1 MAIFGGNFSKTVHL
15 VAFAYLI
22 SWHLAG
28 LTLQEKL
35 YIFGKSANPIMAP
48 DNKWQFWIDRGGTF
62 TDVVARSP
70 ADALSSHKYLSVNP
84 DQYEDA
90 AVFAMRDIMGVP
102 AHAPFPDA
110 AVSAIKMGTTVA
122 TNALLEREGAKTL
135 LLITK
140 GFGDAL
146 LIGQQ
151 HRQDLFALKPSRPEP
166 LYEGVIEVAERLN
179 KKGDVLTPI
188 NVEGLRADLEAAKA
202 EGYQSVAIAF
212 VHGYRH
218 QNHEKIAA
226 ELAREVGFGQVSV
239 SHKISPLMKLVP
251 RGDTTVADAY
261 LSPILRSYV
270 GDVRGATGATPLFFM
285 QSNGGLAAA
294 DSFHGKDAVL
304 SGPAGG
310 IVGAA
315 KSATREGIK
324 QVIAFDMG
332 GTSTDVSHYAGHYER
347 VLDTAV
353 AGVRM
358 TVPMMD
364 IHTVAAGGGSVCRFE
379 AGRFQ
384 VGPQSAG
391 AMPGPACYGRGGP
404 ITVTDCNLL
413 LGKIQPHL
421 FPSVFGKSG
430 NEPLDKQASL
440 CGFEAISDDILHA
453 TGTPMPVEAIAEGF
467 LAVAVE
473 HMARAIK
480 RVSVER
486 GHNIKDYTLLT
497 FGGAGGQH
505 ACLVAD
511 ALAIESVLVP
521 PFAGVLSALGMG
533 LADQRCLAEQA
544 LETSATNQTAITD
557 VIKKVSIKAQRSLE
571 EQGVEAGTHTTEV
584 YLRVKYAG
592 TDTALS
598 LPFKDFSDLRAT
610 FETLHQQQFGFT
622 ESSTDLIVEAVEAEA
637 IAAIGD
643 DAISLTP
650 DTSEPASFDNSPV
663 FMNGEQSTAQT
674 VSRAAIKVGDAVF
687 GPAIIV
693 ENGSTTVIEPG
704 WQATAT
710 NDSSLIL
717 RRVETRTAVEAD
729 TKKAD
734 PILLEIFNNLFMSV
748 AEEMGAVLAKTAH
761 SVNVKERLDFSCA
774 VFDEQGRLIAN
785 APHMPVHLG
794 SMGESVTAIISARDG
809 TMTAGDVFMIN
820 DPSAGGTHLPDIT
833 IVTPVFL
840 NGHADTHAG
849 PAFYVASRG
858 HHADIGGITPGS
870 MPPNSVTLEDEGIC
884 FTNFHLVKD
893 DTFQTDAVLKRLK
906 SHRFPARNPDQN
918 IADLKAQVAAN
929 ARGAALVRNLI
940 DYYGIETVSAYM
952 TFVRENAA
960 DAVRAVISTIKP
972 GTFSYSMDCGAT
984 IAVNMAPSA
993 EKSRLVIDFT
1003 GTSAQMPNNYNAP
1016 YAVVKAAVLY
1026 VFRVLAG
1033 GDIPLNDG
1041 CLEPIDI
1048 VVPEG
1053 CMLKPGPTA
1062 AVVAGNVETSQAIT
1076 NALFLAT
1083 GTLAAAQGTM
1093 NNLTFGNE
1101 TYQYYETIAGGTGAG
1116 KGFDGT
1122 DAIQSHMTNS
1132 RMTDV
1137 EVLEWRYPV
1146 LVNQFGVRTNSGGHG
1161 QQCGGNGIIREFEF
1175 LETMEVS
1182 LLANHYAS
1190 PPPGLNG
1197 GNDGQAGKAEIIRAT
1212 GDIVAFKYADSS
1224 TVYSGDKIV
1233 IKTPGGGG
1241 FGALDKEQK

>member
-1 MAIFGGNFSKTVHL
+1 MTSDT
-15 VAFAYLI
+15 
-22 SWHLAG
+22 
-28 LTLQEKL
+28 
-35 YIFGKSANPIMAP
+35 
-48 DNKWQFWIDRGGTF
+48 KWQFWIDRGGTV
-62 TDVVARSP
+62 TDVVARRP
-70 ADALSSHKYLSVNP
+70 DGTLSSHKYLSVNP
-84 DQYEDA
+84 DHYSDA
-90 AVFAMRDIMGVP
+90 AVFAMRDIMAVP
-102 AHAPFPDA
+102 AGEPFPEDQISS
-110 AVSAIKMGTTVA
+110 VKMGTTVA
-122 TNALLEREGAKTL
+122 TNALLEREGAKTV

-140 GFGDAL
+140 GFADAL

-151 HRQDLFALKPSRPEP
+151 HRQDLFALKPTRPQP
-166 LYEGVIEVAERLN
+166 LYGRVVEVNERIDRD
-179 KKGDVLTPI
+179 GAVLMPI
-188 NVEGLRADLEAAKA
+188 DTEALRRGLKNAKT

-218 QNHEKIAA
+218 SAHEKTAA
-226 ELAREVGFGQVSV
+226 ALAREAGFDQVSV
-239 SHKISPLMKLVP
+239 SHKVSPLMKLVP

-261 LSPILRSYV
+261 LSPILREYV
-270 GDVRGATGATPLFFM
+270 GNVRAATGATPLYFM
-285 QSNGGLAAA
+285 QSSGGLAAA

-315 KSATREGIK
+315 KSATREGFK

-364 IHTVAAGGGSVCRFE
+364 IHTVAAGGGSVCRFD

-391 AMPGPACYGRGGP
+391 ALPGPACYGRGGP

-421 FPSVFGKSG
+421 FPPVFGKSG
-430 NEPLDKQASL
+430 TDQLDAKACQA
-440 CGFEAISDDILHA
+440 GFQTIANDIHRA
-453 TGTPMPVEAIAEGF
+453 TGDEMAIEAIAEGF

-486 GHNIKDYTLLT
+486 GHNIKDYALLT

-511 ALAIESVLVP
+511 ALGIERVLVP

-533 LADQRCLAEQA
+533 LADQRSLAESAAEAPIADEASINAAIKSVSAQA
-544 LETSATNQTAITD
+544 Q
-557 VIKKVSIKAQRSLE
+557 KSLE
-571 EQGVEAGTHTTEV
+571 KQGVAPGDHKTEV
-584 YLRVKYAG
+584 SLRLKYAG
-592 TDTALS
+592 TDTALPIAFKGFSS
-598 LPFKDFSDLRAT
+598 LRKDFEAQHL
-610 FETLHQQQFGFT
+610 QQFGFT
-622 ESSTDLIVEAVEAEA
+622 ESDTDLIVEAVEAEA

-643 DAISLTP
+643 DTVSLATAPEAIIAYPRS
-650 DTSEPASFDNSPV
+650 NV
-663 FMNGEQSTAQT
+663 FMNSKRATAQT
-674 VSRAAIKVGDAVF
+674 IHRDAIKANDSVH
-687 GPAIIV
+687 GPAIVV
-693 ENGSTTVIEPG
+693 ENGSTTVIEPQ
-704 WQATAT
+704 WEATAT
-710 NDSSLIL
+710 NTGSLIL
-717 RRVETRTAVEAD
+717 ARTQARAVAEAD
-729 TKKAD
+729 TNKAD

-794 SMGESVTAIISARDG
+794 SMGESVTAIINARVGVMKD
-809 TMTAGDVFMIN
+809 GDVFMIN

-833 IVTPVFL
+833 IVTPVFI
-840 NGHADTHAG
+840 NSGTQ

-858 HHADIGGITPGS
+858 HHADIGGTTPGS
-870 MPPNSVTLEDEGIC
+870 MPPDSVTLEDEGIC
-884 FTNFHLVKD
+884 FTNFQLVEDGK
-893 DTFQTDAVLKRLK
+893 FQTAAVQKRL
-906 SHRFPARNPDQN
+906 SEHRYPARNAGQN

-929 ARGAALVRNLI
+929 ARGAALVQGLI
-940 DYYGIETVSAYM
+940 SYYGIETVAAYM
-952 TFVRENAA
+952 TFVRQNAA
-960 DAVRAVISTIKP
+960 DAVRAVVSRIKP
-972 GTFSYSMDCGAT
+972 GQAQYAMDCGAT
-984 IAVNMAPSA
+984 IAVSIEPSA
-993 EKSRLVIDFT
+993 QTGRLTIDFT
-1003 GTSAQMPNNYNAP
+1003 GTSAQMANNYNAP

-1048 VVPEG
+1048 IVPDG
-1053 CMLKPGPTA
+1053 SMLRPGPTA

-1083 GTLAAAQGTM
+1083 GTMAAAQGTM
-1093 NNLTFGNE
+1093 NNLTFGNDQ
-1101 TYQYYETIAGGTGAG
+1101 YQYYETIAGGTGAG
-1116 KGFDGT
+1116 HGFSGT

-1146 LVNQFGVRTNSGGHG
+1146 RVNRFGIRPESGGQG
-1161 QQCGGNGIIREFEF
+1161 QCKGGNGIIREFEF
-1175 LETMEVS
+1175 LEPMEVS
-1182 LLANHYAS
+1182 LLANHYS
-1190 PPPGLNG
+1190 SGPPGLGGGENG
-1197 GNDGQAGKAEIIRAT
+1197 KAGKATVVRSN
-1212 GDIVAFKYADSS
+1212 GDTQSFKYADSAM
-1224 TVYSGDKIV
+1224 VEAGDKI
-1233 IKTPGGGG
+1233 ILKTPGGGG
-1241 FGALDKEQK
+1241 YGILSSED

>member
-1 MAIFGGNFSKTVHL
+1 MTTDS
-15 VAFAYLI
+15 
-22 SWHLAG
+22 
-28 LTLQEKL
+28 
-35 YIFGKSANPIMAP
+35 
-48 DNKWQFWIDRGGTF
+48 KWQFWIDRGGTF
-62 TDVVARSP
+62 TDVVARHP
-70 ADALSSHKYLSVNP
+70 NGALSSHKYLSVNP
-84 DQYEDA
+84 EKYSDA
-90 AVFAMRDIMGVP
+90 AVFAVRDIMEVP
-102 AHAPFPDA
+102 AGAAFPDTS
-110 AVSAIKMGTTVA
+110 VSSIKMGTTVA
-122 TNALLEREGAKTL
+122 TNALLERDGAKTL
-135 LLITK
+135 LLITE
-140 GFGDAL
+140 GFADAL

-151 HRQDLFALKPSRPEP
+151 HRQDLFALKPTRPQP
-166 LYEGVIEVAERLN
+166 LYDRAVEVVERIDRN
-179 KKGDVLTPI
+179 GIVLRPI
-188 NVEGLRADLEAAKA
+188 DTDMLARDLQTAKA

-218 QNHEKIAA
+218 NAHEEIAA
-226 ELAREVGFGQVSV
+226 DLACQAGFKQVSV
-239 SHKISPLMKLVP
+239 SHKVSPLMKLVP

-261 LSPILRSYV
+261 LSPILRGYV
-270 GDVRGATGATPLFFM
+270 GDVRAATGATPLYFM

-315 KSATREGIK
+315 KSATIEGFK
-324 QVIAFDMG
+324 QVIGFDMG

-364 IHTVAAGGGSVCRFE
+364 IHTVAAGGGSVCRYE

-391 AMPGPACYGRGGP
+391 ALPGPACYGRGGP
-404 ITVTDCNLL
+404 VTVTDCNLI

-421 FPSVFGKSG
+421 FPAVFGDTGS
-430 NEPLDKQASL
+430 EPLDASASHQGVQAI
-440 CGFEAISDDILHA
+440 ADDIHRT
-453 TGTPMPVEAIAEGF
+453 TGTTMSVEKVAEGF
-467 LAVAVE
+467 IAVAVE

-486 GHNIKDYTLLT
+486 GHNIKDYALLT

-511 ALAIESVLVP
+511 ALGIERVLVP

-533 LADQRCLAEQA
+533 LADQRSLAESAVEAPIDNQA
-544 LETSATNQTAITD
+544 
-557 VIKKVSIKAQRSLE
+557 SIKRAISGVSAQAQRSLE
-571 EQGVEAGTHTTEV
+571 KQGVRAGEHQTEIA
-584 YLRVKYAG
+584 LRIKYAG
-592 TDTALS
+592 TDTALAV
-598 LPFKDFSDLRAT
+598 PFEGFQRLRAD
-610 FETLHQQQFGFT
+610 FEALHQQQFGFT
-622 ESSTDLIVEAVEAEA
+622 ESDTDLIVEAVEAEA

-643 DAISLTP
+643 NAISAE
-650 DTSEPASFDNSPV
+650 TSTGAAKSYTASTV
-663 FMNGEQSTAQT
+663 FMEGKHNSARTMERNAIT
-674 VSRAAIKVGDAVF
+674 VDGGGVA
-687 GPAIIV
+687 GPAIIL
-693 ENGSTTVIEPG
+693 ENGSTTVVEPG

-710 NDSSLIL
+710 NNGSLVLSRTLARITA
-717 RRVETRTAVEAD
+717 ETD
-729 TKKAD
+729 TQKAD

-794 SMGESVTAIISARDG
+794 SMGESVTAIITARSG
-809 TMTAGDVFMIN
+809 TMKDGDVFMIN

-840 NGHADTHAG
+840 NAEKG

-858 HHADIGGITPGS
+858 HHADIGGTTPGS
-870 MPPNSVTLEDEGIC
+870 MPPDSVTLEDEGIC

-893 DTFQTDAVLKRLK
+893 GKFQTAAVQKRLIK
-906 SHRFPARNPDQN
+906 HRYPARNPAQN

-929 ARGAALVRNLI
+929 ARGSTLVQNLI
-940 DYYGIETVSAYM
+940 AYYCIETVKAYM
-952 TFVRENAA
+952 TFVRRNAA
-960 DAVRAVISTIKP
+960 DAVRAVVSKIKP
-972 GTFSYSMDCGAT
+972 GQCCYKMDCGAE
-984 IAVNMAPSA
+984 IVVSVHPSMQDG
-993 EKSRLVIDFT
+993 RLTIDFT
-1003 GTSAQMPNNYNAP
+1003 GTSAQMANNYNAP

-1048 VVPEG
+1048 IVARG
-1053 CMLKPGPTA
+1053 SMLKPGADA

-1083 GTLAAAQGTM
+1083 GTMAAAQGTM

-1116 KGFDGT
+1116 EDFTGT

-1146 LVNQFGVRTNSGGHG
+1146 LVNHFGVRAGSGGDG
-1161 QQCGGNGIIREFEF
+1161 QKVGGNGIVREFQF
-1175 LETMEVS
+1175 LEPMEVS

-1190 PPPGLNG
+1190 GAPGLAG
-1197 GNDGQAGKAEIIRAT
+1197 GAGGKAGKAVVIRAE
-1212 GDIVAFKYADSS
+1212 GKELSFKYADS
-1224 TVYSGDKIV
+1224 TKVNAGDKI
-1233 IKTPGGGG
+1233 IIETPGGGG
-1241 FGALDKEQK
+1241 FGKAG

>member
-1 MAIFGGNFSKTVHL
+1 MT
-15 VAFAYLI
+15 
-22 SWHLAG
+22 
-28 LTLQEKL
+28 T
-35 YIFGKSANPIMAP
+35 
-48 DNKWQFWIDRGGTF
+48 DTKWQFWIDRGGTF
-62 TDVVARSP
+62 TDVVARHP
-70 ADALSSHKYLSVNP
+70 NGALSSHKYLSANP
-84 DQYEDA
+84 EKYSDA
-90 AVFAMRDIMGVP
+90 AVFAMRDIMDVLVD
-102 AHAPFPDA
+102 APFPDDD
-110 AVSAIKMGTTVA
+110 VSSVKMGTTVA
-122 TNALLEREGAKTL
+122 TNALLERGGAKTL
-135 LLITK
+135 LLITE
-140 GFGDAL
+140 GFADAL

-151 HRQDLFALKPSRPEP
+151 HRRDLFALKPSRPQP
-166 LYEGVIEVAERLN
+166 LYRGVIEVGERIDRDGTIL
-179 KKGDVLTPI
+179 KPI
-188 NVEGLRADLEAAKA
+188 DIKALRRDLEIAKT

-218 QNHEKIAA
+218 KAHEEIAA
-226 ELAREVGFGQVSV
+226 EIAREIGFTQVSV

-261 LSPILRSYV
+261 LSPILRDYV
-270 GDVRGATGATPLFFM
+270 TDVRAATGTAPLYFM

-315 KSATREGIK
+315 KSATIEGFK
-324 QVIAFDMG
+324 QVIGFDMG

-391 AMPGPACYGRGGP
+391 ALPGPACYGRGGP
-404 ITVTDCNLL
+404 VTVTDCNLI

-421 FPSVFGKSG
+421 FPAVFG
-430 NEPLDKQASL
+430 
-440 CGFEAISDDILHA
+440 A
-453 TGTPMPVEAIAEGF
+453 TGREQLDASASQTGIQAIAEGIQAATGKRMPVEKVAEGF
-467 LAVAVE
+467 IAVAVE

-486 GHNIKDYTLLT
+486 GHNIKDYALLT
-497 FGGAGGQH
+497 FGGAGGGH

-511 ALAIESVLVP
+511 ALGIERVLVP

-533 LADQRCLAEQA
+533 LADQRSLSECTVEAAISDQP
-544 LETSATNQTAITD
+544 AITRAICA
-557 VIKKVSIKAQRSLE
+557 VTRQAQRSLE
-571 EQGVEAGTHTTEV
+571 KQGVAPGEHETEIS
-584 YLRVKYAG
+584 LRIKYAG
-592 TDTALS
+592 TDTALAV
-598 LPFKDFSDLRAT
+598 PFYSFEKLKTDFEA
-610 FETLHQQQFGFT
+610 LHQQQFGFI
-622 ESSTDLIVEAVEAEA
+622 ESDTDLIVEAAEAEA
-637 IAAIGD
+637 IAAIGNNV
-643 DAISLTP
+643 ISAE
-650 DTSEPASFDNSPV
+650 TSAGPVESYPSSMV
-663 FMNGEQSTAQT
+663 FMEGDHSHAQT
-674 VSRAAIKVGDAVF
+674 IERSEVAAHSGGVS
-687 GPAIIV
+687 GPAIIL
-693 ENGSTTVIEPG
+693 ENGSTTIVEPG
-704 WQATAT
+704 WRASATT
-710 NDSSLIL
+710 NGSLIL
-717 RRVETRTAVEAD
+717 SRDQARTTADAD
-729 TKKAD
+729 TRKAD

-774 VFDEQGRLIAN
+774 VFDDQGRLIAN

-794 SMGESVTAIISARDG
+794 SMGESVSAIIRG
-809 TMTAGDVFMIN
+809 RKNTMKDGDVFMIN

-833 IVTPVFL
+833 VVTPIFL
-840 NGHADTHAG
+840 NDQEK

-884 FTNFHLVKD
+884 FTNFHLVKNGE
-893 DTFQTDAVLKRLK
+893 FQTASVQKQLTG
-906 SHRFPARNPDQN
+906 HRWPARNAAQN

-929 ARGAALVRNLI
+929 ARGAALVQNLI
-940 DYYGIETVSAYM
+940 AYYGIETVNAYM
-952 TFVRENAA
+952 TFVRLNAA
-960 DAVRAVISTIKP
+960 EAVRAVISKIKP
-972 GTFSYSMDCGAT
+972 GQIHYPMDCGAE
-984 IAVNMAPSA
+984 IVVSVRPSA
-993 EKSRLVIDFT
+993 QDGRLTIDFT
-1003 GTSAQMPNNYNAP
+1003 GTSAEMANNYNAP

-1048 VVPEG
+1048 TVSDG
-1053 CMLKPGPTA
+1053 SMLKPGPTA

-1083 GTLAAAQGTM
+1083 GTMAAAQGTM

-1101 TYQYYETIAGGTGAG
+1101 AYQYYETIAGGTGAG
-1116 KGFDGT
+1116 ANHTGT

-1146 LVNQFGVRTNSGGHG
+1146 LVNRFAVREGSGGG
-1161 QQCGGNGIIREFEF
+1161 GLNPGGNGIIREFEF
-1175 LETMEVS
+1175 LEAMEVS
-1182 LLANHYAS
+1182 LLANHYTS
-1190 PPPGLNG
+1190 GPPGLAGGSNG
-1197 GNDGQAGKAEIIRAT
+1197 KVGKAVVVRAN
-1212 GDIVAFKYADSS
+1212 GDRLAFNYADS
-1224 TVYSGDKIV
+1224 TKVGAGDKII

-1241 FGALDKEQK
+1241 FGTAG

>member
-1 MAIFGGNFSKTVHL
+1 MGS
-15 VAFAYLI
+15 
-22 SWHLAG
+22 
-28 LTLQEKL
+28 Q
-35 YIFGKSANPIMAP
+35 
-48 DNKWQFWIDRGGTF
+48 WQFWIDRGGTF
-62 TDVVARSP
+62 TDVVARHP
-70 ADALSSHKYLSVNP
+70 AGKLSSHKYLSVNP
-84 DQYEDA
+84 DIYSDA
-90 AVFAMRDIMGVP
+90 AVFAMRDIMDVP
-102 AHAPFPDA
+102 AGAPFPDA
-110 AVSAIKMGTTVA
+110 AVSSVKMGTTVA
-122 TNALLEREGAKTL
+122 TNALLERAGAKTL
-135 LLITK
+135 LLITR
-140 GFGDAL
+140 GFADAL

-151 HRQDLFALKPSRPEP
+151 HRQDLFALKPTRPLP
-166 LYEGVIEVAERLN
+166 LYGRAVEVEERIDRN
-179 KKGDVLTPI
+179 GTVLKPI
-188 NVEGLRADLEAAKA
+188 DTQALARDLQAAKA

-218 QNHEKIAA
+218 KAHEEIAA
-226 ELAREVGFGQVSV
+226 DIAHQVGFNQISV
-239 SHKISPLMKLVP
+239 SHKVSPLMKLVP

-261 LSPILRSYV
+261 LSPILRGYV
-270 GDVRGATGATPLFFM
+270 GDVRAATGTTPLYFM

-315 KSATREGIK
+315 KSATIEGFK
-324 QVIAFDMG
+324 QVIGFDMG

-391 AMPGPACYGRGGP
+391 ARPGPACYGRGGP
-404 ITVTDCNLL
+404 VTVTDCNLI

-421 FPSVFGKSG
+421 FPAVFGDAG
-430 NEPLDKQASL
+430 REPLDASASHQGVQAIAD
-440 CGFEAISDDILHA
+440 EIHRA
-453 TGTPMPVEAIAEGF
+453 TGTAMSVEKVAEGF
-467 LAVAVE
+467 ISVAVE

-486 GHNIKDYTLLT
+486 GHNIKDYALLT

-511 ALAIESVLVP
+511 ALGIERVLVP

-533 LADQRCLAEQA
+533 LADQRSLAESSV
-544 LETSATNQTAITD
+544 EVPVSNHT
-557 VIKKVSIKAQRSLE
+557 SIKRAINGVTAQARHSLE
-571 EQGVEAGTHTTEV
+571 KQGVGAGEHQTEIS
-584 YLRVKYAG
+584 LRIKYAG
-592 TDTALS
+592 TDTALAV
-598 LPFKDFSDLRAT
+598 PFNGFHHLRDDFEAV
-610 FETLHQQQFGFT
+610 HQQQFGFT
-622 ESSTDLIVEAVEAEA
+622 ESDTDLIVEAVEAEA

-643 DAISLTP
+643 DVISAE
-650 DTSEPASFDNSPV
+650 TSARTAKSYSASTV
-663 FMNGEQSTAQT
+663 FMDGKHNSAQT
-674 VSRAAIKVGDAVF
+674 LERSAITVDGAGVA
-687 GPAIIV
+687 GPAIIL
-693 ENGSTTVIEPG
+693 ENGSTTIVEPG
-704 WQATAT
+704 WQASSTENGSLVLSRIQARSTA
-710 NDSSLIL
+710 
-717 RRVETRTAVEAD
+717 EAD
-729 TKKAD
+729 TQKAD

-794 SMGESVTAIISARDG
+794 SMGESVTAIIAGRSDF
-809 TMTAGDVFMIN
+809 MKDGDVFMIN

-840 NGHADTHAG
+840 NAQNQ
-849 PAFYVASRG
+849 PAFFVASRG
-858 HHADIGGITPGS
+858 HHADIGGTTPGS
-870 MPPNSVTLEDEGIC
+870 MPPDSLTLEDEGIC

-893 DTFQTDAVLKRLK
+893 GKFQITAVQKRLNG
-906 SHRFPARNPDQN
+906 HRYPARNPAQN

-929 ARGAALVRNLI
+929 ARGSALVQNLI
-940 DYYGIETVSAYM
+940 AYYGVETVNAYM
-952 TFVRENAA
+952 TFVRRNAA
-960 DAVRAVISTIKP
+960 DAVRAVVSKIKP
-972 GTFSYSMDCGAT
+972 GHCRYRMDCGAE
-984 IAVNMAPSA
+984 VVVGVHPSTQ
-993 EKSRLVIDFT
+993 EGRLTIDFT

-1033 GDIPLNDG
+1033 GDIPLNHG

-1048 VVPEG
+1048 IVAEG
-1053 CMLKPGPTA
+1053 SMLKPGADA

-1083 GTLAAAQGTM
+1083 GTMAAAQGTM

-1116 KGFDGT
+1116 AGFDGA

-1146 LVNQFGVRTNSGGHG
+1146 LVNHFGVRADSGGGG
-1161 QQCGGNGIIREFEF
+1161 QNAGGNGIVREFQF
-1175 LETMEVS
+1175 LEPMEVS

-1190 PPPGLNG
+1190 GPPGLAG
-1197 GNDGQAGKAEIIRAT
+1197 GAGGKAGKAVVVRT
-1212 GDIVAFKYADSS
+1212 DGKQLAFKYADS
-1224 TVYSGDKIV
+1224 TKVGPGDKV
-1233 IKTPGGGG
+1233 IIETPGGGG
-1241 FGALDKEQK
+1241 YGKAG

>member
-1 MAIFGGNFSKTVHL
+1 MN
-15 VAFAYLI
+15 
-22 SWHLAG
+22 
-28 LTLQEKL
+28 
-35 YIFGKSANPIMAP
+35 M
-48 DNKWQFWIDRGGTF
+48 KWQFWIDRGGTF
-62 TDVVARSP
+62 TDVVARDP
-70 ADALSSHKYLSVNP
+70 EGVLSSHKYLSVNP
-84 DQYEDA
+84 DQYSDA
-90 AVFAMRDIMGVP
+90 AVFAMRDIMRVRAGDV
-102 AHAPFPDA
+102 FPDQQ
-110 AVSAIKMGTTVA
+110 VSAVKMGTTVA

-151 HRQDLFALKPSRPEP
+151 HRQDLFALKPSRPLP
-166 LYEGVIEVAERLN
+166 LYNDVVEVEERVDKN
-179 KKGDVLTPI
+179 GDVLKPL
-188 NVEGLRADLEAAKA
+188 NVGLLRSDLETAKA
-202 EGYQSVAIAF
+202 QGYQSVAIAF

-218 QNHEKIAA
+218 IEHEKITA
-226 ELAREVGFGQVSV
+226 ELARDIGFGQVSV
-239 SHKISPLMKLVP
+239 SHKVSPLMKLVP

-261 LSPILRSYV
+261 LSPILRGYV
-270 GDVRGATGATPLFFM
+270 DNVRSATGGTPLYFM

-315 KSATREGIK
+315 KSAEREGIN

-391 AMPGPACYGRGGP
+391 ALPGPACYGRGGP

-421 FPSVFGKSG
+421 FPAVFGKNG
-430 NEPLDKQASL
+430 TEPLNTEASIKGFQAI
-440 CGFEAISDDILHA
+440 ANDIKSNSGA
-453 TGTPMPVEAIAEGF
+453 TMPVEAIAEGF

-511 ALAIESVLVP
+511 ALAIETVLVP

-533 LADQRCLAEQA
+533 LADQRSLAEHA
-544 LETSATNQTAITD
+544 LETPIANRSAIVDAIEM
-557 VIKKVSIKAQRSLE
+557 ISAKAERTLE
-571 EQGVEAGTHTTEV
+571 KQGIRAGQHITEV
-584 YLRVKYAG
+584 ALRIKYAG

-598 LPFKDFSDLRAT
+598 VPFAGFAELRQA
-610 FETLHQQQFGFT
+610 FETLHLQQFGFVENNT
-622 ESSTDLIVEAVEAEA
+622 GLIVEAVEAEA

-643 DAISLTP
+643 EGVALMSATDKTI
-650 DTSEPASFDNSPV
+650 SFDDSKV
-663 FMNGEQSTAQT
+663 FMNGETLTART
-674 VSRAAIKVGDAVF
+674 LERSAIGIDEHIT
-687 GPAIIV
+687 GPAIIM

-704 WQATAT
+704 WQASAT
-710 NDSSLIL
+710 ENGSLLL
-717 RRVETRTAVEAD
+717 RRVEARASIEAN
-729 TKKAD
+729 TQQAD

-774 VFDEQGRLIAN
+774 VFDEAGRLIAN

-794 SMGESVTAIISARDG
+794 SMGESVTAIITAREG
-809 TMTAGDVFMIN
+809 AMKPGDVFMIN

-840 NGHADTHAG
+840 GNQTT

-858 HHADIGGITPGS
+858 HHADIGGLTPGS
-870 MPPNSVTLEDEGIC
+870 MPPNSQTLEDEGIC
-884 FTNFHLVKD
+884 FTNFHLVEGGN
-893 DTFQTDAVLKRLK
+893 FQTATVLEQLND
-906 SHRFPARNPDQN
+906 HRFPARNPAQN

-929 ARGAALVRNLI
+929 ARGAALVQNLI
-940 DYYGIETVSAYM
+940 DYYGINTVSAYM

-960 DAVRAVISTIKP
+960 EAVRSVIATIKP
-972 GTFSYSMDCGAT
+972 GKFNYSMDCGAT
-984 IAVNMAPSA
+984 IAVKVIPSA
-993 EKSRLVIDFT
+993 QTGRLTIDFT
-1003 GTSAQMPNNYNAP
+1003 GTSNQMLNNYNAP

-1048 VVPEG
+1048 IVPLG
-1053 CMLKPGPTA
+1053 SMLKPDATA

-1083 GTLAAAQGTM
+1083 GTMAASQGTM

-1116 KGFDGT
+1116 KDFDGT

-1146 LVNQFGVRTNSGGHG
+1146 LVNRFGVRKGSAG
-1161 QQCGGNGIIREFEF
+1161 QGQHSGGNGIIREFEF
-1175 LETMEVS
+1175 LEPMEVS
-1182 LLANHYAS
+1182 LLANHYSNA
-1190 PPPGLNG
+1190 PPGING
-1197 GNDGQAGKAEIIRAT
+1197 GHNGHVGKAEIIRSSGET
-1212 GDIVAFKYADSS
+1212 HVFKYADSS
-1224 TVYSGDKIV
+1224 SVSSGDKIV
-1233 IKTPGGGG
+1233 IETPGGGG
-1241 FGALDKEQK
+1241 FGAPNTSTKKG